1 MSLGPGWTG
10 YQWFLALMMLITGS
24 INTLT
29 TKFADLQEAPGEPG
43 TPVHDFDHPFLQ
55 ASGMF
60 IGEFSC
66 LIVFKIWVLYHR
78 CSKKDVDVGNQ
89 KFNPLV
95 FLAPA
100 LCDMTGTSLMYIG
113 LTLTYASS
121 FQMLRGAVIIFT
133 GLLSVAFLGRKLEKH
148 HWVGILFVLIG
159 LILVGVS
166 DFIFKTPDSGA
177 TSTNGVITGDLLIL
191 MAQVIAAIQMVVEEK
206 FVSGQ
211 NIPPMQGVGW
221 EGLFGFTVL
230 TTLLFPFYF
239 IKVGPPFGNNPRGV
253 FEDALDGLWQISN
266 NGKIAGGVFGTIVSI
281 AFFNFAGLSV
291 TKEMSATTR
300 MVLDSVRTLVIW
312 VFSLAVGWEDFQYLQ
327 AIGFVILLAGTAVY
341 NDMLFG
347 PLLRRYGVLAPVQ
360 MGSPD
365 ERKPL
370 IQDNGRDSNYP

>member
-29 TKFADLQEAPGEPG
+29 TKFADLQEAPGKPG
-43 TPVHDFDHPFLQ
+43 TKSHPFNHPFLQ

-66 LIVFKIWVLYHR
+66 LVVFKIWVWYHR
-78 CSKKDVDVGNQ
+78 CKKQPVDVGNQ
-89 KFNPLV
+89 NFNPLV

-113 LTLTYASS
+113 LNLTYASS

-133 GLLSVAFLGRKLEKH
+133 GLLSVAFLGRKLKMH
-148 HWVGILFVLIG
+148 HWVGIFFVLIG

-166 DFIFKTPDSGA
+166 DFIFKSPDSSG
-177 TSTNGVITGDLLIL
+177 SMGSNGVITGDLLIL

-206 FVSGQ
+206 FVSGL

-239 IKVGPPFGNNPRGV
+239 MKVGPPFGANPRGV

-266 NGKIAGGVFGTIVSI
+266 NVNIALGVFGTIISI

-312 VFSLAVGWEDFQYLQ
+312 VFSLAVGWEHFQYLQ
-327 AIGFVILLAGTAVY
+327 LIGFLILLSGTAVY
-341 NDMLFG
+341 NDMLFV
-347 PLLRRYGVLAPVQ
+347 PLLRRFGIIGSVPLA
-360 MGSPD
+360 SPD

-370 IQDNGRDSNYP
+370 IQDDA

>member
-29 TKFADLQEAPGEPG
+29 TKFADLQKAPGKPG
-43 TPVHDFDHPFLQ
+43 TPVHDFNHPFLQ

-66 LIVFKIWVLYHR
+66 LVVFKIWVWYHR
-78 CSKKDVDVGNQ
+78 CKKQPVDVGNQ
-89 KFNPLV
+89 NFNPLV

-113 LTLTYASS
+113 LNLTYASS

-133 GLLSVAFLGRKLEKH
+133 GLLSVAFLGRKLKMH
-148 HWVGILFVLIG
+148 HWVGIFFVLIG

-166 DFIFKTPDSGA
+166 DFIFKSPDSNGLG
-177 TSTNGVITGDLLIL
+177 SNGVITGDLLIL

-206 FVSGQ
+206 FVSGL

-239 IKVGPPFGNNPRGV
+239 MKVGPPFGANPRGV

-266 NGKIAGGVFGTIVSI
+266 NVNIALGVFGTIISI

-327 AIGFVILLAGTAVY
+327 LIGFLILLSGTAVY
-341 NDMLFG
+341 NDMLFV
-347 PLLRRYGVLAPVQ
+347 PLLRRFGIIGSVPLA
-360 MGSPD
+360 SPD

-370 IQDNGRDSNYP
+370 IQDDA